1 MNVELLERFPAVP
14 QRGEHEPPDV
24 YVDANFD
31 AALWLLEH
39 APAIQKALQSVVPAD
54 EWIGIGDA
62 LKLAAEHGVVVGR
75 EGLRKAATQRGYI
88 AWRKTTTNFYE
99 FNKVDV
105 VRWATTPA
113 YHVEGRPRNA
123 RVE

>member
-1 MNVELLERFPAVP
+1 MIEKLLERFPVVP
-14 QRGEHEPPDV
+14 QRGEQELPDV

-31 AALWLLEH
+31 AALWLLER
-39 APAIQKALQSVVPAD
+39 ASEIQEALQSAQVD

-75 EGLRKAATQRGYI
+75 EGLRKAATQRGHI

-99 FNKVDV
+99 FKKSDV

-113 YHVEGRPRNA
+113 YHIEGRPRNA